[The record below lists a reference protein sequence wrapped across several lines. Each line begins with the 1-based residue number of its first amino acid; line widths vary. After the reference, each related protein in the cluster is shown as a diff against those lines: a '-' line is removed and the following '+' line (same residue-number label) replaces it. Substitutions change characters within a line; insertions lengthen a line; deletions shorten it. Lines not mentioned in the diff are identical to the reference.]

1 MTSGYSELKN
11 AKIVGIRWDTQ
22 DTATIRISLLNEE
35 DRRNYS
41 FKPGQFN
48 MLYVPGV
55 GEAAISVSS
64 TSEGSDV
71 IEHTVRAA
79 GYITRALLSLKEG
92 DIIGFRGPYGNSWP
106 VESIIGHNVL
116 VIGGGIGVCPLRPAI
131 YYLLKNRKKYSSV
144 KILYGSRTPKDLMFP
159 DEYDS
164 WRDSGAEVHIT
175 VDRGDENWR
184 ENVGVVTTLLNR
196 VEVKPENTSALVCG
210 PEIMMKFTA
219 IDLVM
224 REIKPE
230 NIYLSMERRMKCG
243 IGLCG
248 HCQFG
253 GFFVCRDGP
262 VFTYKQ
268 VEKLLNVRGI

>member
-1 MTSGYSELKN
+1 MTSGYSELKS

-22 DTATIRISLLNEE
+22 DTATIRISLLDEE
-35 DRRNYS
+35 DRRHYS

-64 TSEGSDV
+64 TPEGSDV
-71 IEHTVRAA
+71 IEHTVRAV

-106 VESIIGHNVL
+106 VESVMRQNVL

-159 DEYDS
+159 DEYSS
-164 WRDSGAEVHIT
+164 WRESGAEVHIT

-184 ENVGVVTTLLNR
+184 ENVGVVTTLLNK

-224 REIKPE
+224 RGIKPE

-262 VFTYKQ
+262 IFTYKQ